1 VEVAPLTANTATV
14 TAAVASCPYAH
25 WLYHWYARAR
35 TSLELPLSPLQIAI
49 LVCKVL
55 GRIDI
60 ERGFNDEED
69 IACDY
74 AKYFNAAFSYSSGN
88 ARVRDDE
95 FIVEMCDKAKEL
107 GNDAFLTEEE
117 LRKLAP

>member
-1 VEVAPLTANTATV
+1 M
-14 TAAVASCPYAH
+14 
-25 WLYHWYARAR
+25 
-35 TSLELPLSPLQIAI
+35 
-49 LVCKVL
+49 
-55 GRIDI
+55 IDI

-69 IACDY
+69 NACDY

-95 FIVEMCDKAKEL
+95 FIVEICDKAKEL
-107 GNDAFLTEEE
+107 GNDTFLTEEE

>member
-1 VEVAPLTANTATV
+1 MEVAPLTANTASV
-14 TAAVASCPYAH
+14 TAAVASCPHAH
-25 WLYHWYARAR
+25 WLYHRYARAR

-88 ARVRDDE
+88 AKGEGSKV
-95 FIVEMCDKAKEL
+95 KEEGL
-107 GNDAFLTEEE
+107 
-117 LRKLAP
+117 K